1 MSKSD
6 RELLEL
12 AAKAVGFLLCGYS
25 WIAENEDDEE
35 CEILDA
41 AFVKHHQEQEL
52 ASKWNPLTDDGD
64 ALRLAARLNFRVDI
78 SYGTVRIVDEL
89 DNEHYLSGIVTDCGG
104 QMAIVRLAIVRA
116 AASVGEAMK

>member
-1 MSKSD
+1 MND

-12 AAKAVGFLLCGYS
+12 SAKAAGIEV
-25 WIAENEDDEE
+25 E
-35 CEILDA
+35 
-41 AFVKHHQEQEL
+41 
-52 ASKWNPLTDDGD
+52 WNDRWNSFNRTSDGGGVLFTSAPWDPLVADGD

-104 QMAIVRLAIVRA
+104 QMAIVRRAIVRA
-116 AASVGEAMK
+116 AAAIGEAM